1 MSGGVG
7 FGNFTYAP
15 EATSAA
21 RNADFYVLEKAGDG
35 VTQIVAANSSIT
47 VSPAGGTG
55 VVSLSV
61 PGAGVSRIIAGN
73 SSITVDPSGGTGAVT
88 LTVPPPIFPPSGFV
102 TGMIMLWGSVEPPA
116 GWLICNGQPGTP
128 DLRDRFIVSCGT
140 TYLAGDTG
148 GASSTALTLN
158 MIPDHTHGGTGLG
171 TDSGTKTSGFSFTN
185 GSNSTTGINNAGYA
199 PGTPVP
205 TLPPYY
211 ALYYIQKI

>member
-1 MSGGVG
+1 MSGPLTP
-7 FGNFTYAP
+7 GNFTYAP
-15 EATSAA
+15 EATTAA
-21 RNADFYVLEKAGDG
+21 RNSDFYVLESAPEPPVG
-35 VTQIVAANSSIT
+35 VTQIVASNASIT

-55 VVSLSV
+55 V
-61 PGAGVSRIIAGN
+61 
-73 SSITVDPSGGTGAVT
+73 VT

-102 TGMIMLWGSVEPPA
+102 TGMIMLWGGVTPPD

-128 DLRDRFIVSCGT
+128 DLRDRFVVSCGT

-148 GASSTALTLN
+148 GAASTALTLN
-158 MIPDHTHGGTGLG
+158 MIPDHTHGLQGQIDATNAAPGTN
-171 TDSGTKTSGFSFTN
+171 TN
-185 GSNSTTGINNAGYA
+185 LSICSPGGVSTGINNAGYT